1 MINRIFNLCISLAWK
16 NISESKTFSSKIGC
30 FLFCIVWCKRKTGV
44 RKRKQYRIVTKV
56 YSISLFFYFFPAED
70 FHPPRNCEQWIGFDF
85 QTIHNKIQ
93 FAFPFSYARWC
104 QYSCP
109 TGTNNTRTNQTAAIA
124 DVVNEHETQ
133 RERWKHIYIYI
144 SNLYMC
150 LNVQLKTLNLDQV
163 KAFSGMPA
171 RWVQNHCSEL
181 RTCTFSVMKSRN
193 ALNKLFFQF
202 KCFWPWLFSP
212 WRWTI

>member
-16 NISESKTFSSKIGC
+16 NISESKTISSKIGC

-144 SNLYMC
+144 ESIH
-150 LNVQLKTLNLDQV
+150 VSK
-163 KAFSGMPA
+163 
-171 RWVQNHCSEL
+171 CSIKN
-181 RTCTFSVMKSRN
+181 TKSRSSESVFGN
-193 ALNKLFFQF
+193 ASQMGTESLF
-202 KCFWPWLFSP
+202 
-212 WRWTI
+212 RA